1 MCVSTIGLKPLNF
14 KLCLISKDDIFV
26 ALNDFKYK
34 HPFFLHEV
42 LVGSNVGSF
51 NYGLELDLINLSK
64 KQAQNHVPSFDV
76 DMSLHILIDRRI
88 TMKKN

>member
-1 MCVSTIGLKPLNF
+1 VSTIGLKPLNF

-34 HPFFLHEV
+34 HPFFLHEA

-51 NYGLELDLINLSK
+51 N
-64 KQAQNHVPSFDV
+64 
-76 DMSLHILIDRRI
+76 
-88 TMKKN
+88 